1 MFLQAFHQARIS
13 ESAKLVEDEQWNPA
27 EILPALQRLTNIIVD
42 SAVQD
47 SPELVINLN
56 SEDDEKSTFTI
67 PAPRVNGGGP
77 PPEPPNSPP
86 LQSPPASA
94 AGSTTRMNGTGG
106 KKHLKIE
113 DRAYFAV
120 SATTAVL
127 VLLLDYLK
135 VVVNISLLTTDT
147 MAKVIEF
154 LRVFNSR
161 TCQVVLGAGAMRS
174 AGLRNITAKH
184 LGK

>member
-1 MFLQAFHQARIS
+1 M
-13 ESAKLVEDEQWNPA
+13 VEDEQWNPA

-47 SPELVINLN
+47 SSELVINLN
-56 SEDDEKSTFTI
+56 SEDDGTASFAI

-77 PPEPPNSPP
+77 PEPPKSPP
-86 LQSPPASA
+86 LQSPPVSA
-94 AGSTTRMNGTGG
+94 AGSTTRMNGTG